1 VSERYIV
8 IPKWDEL
15 QHYKGV
21 DRPAWIKNYA
31 KLLHDDRYLSLTET
45 QRAVLHGLWLLYAAS
60 GRKVPENTSKLS
72 RALSL
77 RVTKPTLEALNH
89 AGFIRFR
96 SRPALEKVYAREEK
110 SREKPKGLS
119 EASYEANGHGIFKV
133 PEEVALRRVQ

>member
-1 VSERYIV
+1 VERDIV
-8 IPKWDEL
+8 IPKWGEL
-15 QHYKGV
+15 QHYKKQT
-21 DRPAWIKNYA
+21 RPPWIKAYT

-77 RVTKPTLEALNH
+77 RVTKPTLKALEQ

-96 SRPALEKVYAREEK
+96 SRVGLEEVSPRREEK
-110 SREKPKGLS
+110 REKPKGLS
-119 EASYEANGHGIFKV
+119 EASYEGNGLGFQAPKTV
-133 PEEVALRRVQ
+133 RGSA